1 MFKISP
7 NLLINE
13 YPYPH
18 FFDKPNIDLFFKN
31 EFLKW
36 LEHSAPWELTIAD
49 FYEQY
54 EFSLWDATLPN
65 FAEFLIDEKFLSYL
79 RDMILHLF
87 KKKVSHRVDVVA
99 HKLIKS
105 QKIKI
110 HNDYIEGAETHRI
123 LLHLNRNWSEDFGG
137 YFMVFENSDVNS
149 LVNIA
154 APENGMLQGFEISP
168 KSHHAVSEIHGGERY
183 TVIYSFYGENN

>member
-1 MFKISP
+1 MFKVSP
-7 NLLINE
+7 NLHIID

-18 FFDKPNIDLFFKN
+18 FFDKPNIDPFFKD

-65 FAEFLIDEKFLSYL
+65 FANFLTEEKFLSYL
-79 RDMILHLF
+79 RDLILQLF
-87 KKKVSHRVDVVA
+87 KKKVAHKVDVVA
-99 HKLIKS
+99 HKLVKS

-123 LLHLNRNWSEDFGG
+123 LLHLNRNWCEDFGG
-137 YFMVFENSDVNS
+137 YFMVFGSSDVNS

-154 APENGMLQGFEISP
+154 APENGMLQGFEISQ

-183 TVIYSFYGENN
+183 TLIYSFYGESN